1 MFPRVAR
8 QILLPFHEAILGR
21 STFSIWRRLER
32 QPAPDWEWLHAVQR
46 DGLEKILAH
55 AREQIP
61 YWRDRLAGALS
72 AADLSAILAGVPVLT
87 RAEIGR
93 HREAMRWRAAPGKV
107 LMHRSGGTTDDNL
120 TFYWGRTRQS
130 WDRAMR
136 YRGLAR
142 HGIFPG
148 DRILHIWPRYPGRT
162 RLDRIKQRLR
172 DWRDRLTND
181 EVLDARPL
189 SPERLD
195 AVLDRCAS
203 YRPVLLIGYPS
214 WLAALAERVRAAHP
228 RFRPGGL
235 RLILCTGEVLFAF
248 QRRLI
253 EETFGVRVAQEYGSQ
268 DAGLIAHEEP
278 AGDLRLNAEQMVVEI
293 LRDGRPASPGEL
305 GEVVVTHFYMEVMPF
320 IRYATGDV
328 VRQPGTKEAGRGG
341 PGLPVFPVPEGRTS
355 DMLATTDGALCPMRP
370 VVEVLVAES
379 GLRDFSL
386 YQPRQDRLVVLFV
399 ERADTEK
406 TLRRLAAEEVLR
418 SFLGKNLQLE
428 WRGGSRFE
436 PFTSGKR
443 RFVCSPVG
451 MRLVGHDRESGLARA
466 RAWPQ
471 RLEKE
476 PAVNGTV

>member
-1 MFPRVAR
+1 MLPRVVR
-8 QILLPFHEAILGR
+8 QVILPFHEALLGR
-21 STFSIWRRLER
+21 STFSIWRRLETR
-32 QPAPDWEWLHAVQR
+32 PAPEPDWLREVQR
-46 DGLEKILAH
+46 GGLATILEH
-55 AREQIP
+55 ARSQIP
-61 YWRDRLAGALS
+61 YWRDRLANIRPVVSETDPSSAL
-72 AADLSAILAGVPVLT
+72 ACVPVLT

-93 HREAMRWRAAPGKV
+93 HREAMRWPSPPGKI

-142 HGIFPG
+142 YGILPG
-148 DRILHIWPRYPGRT
+148 DRILHIWPRYPARNLG
-162 RLDRIKQRLR
+162 DRFKQALR
-172 DWRDRLTND
+172 DGRDRLTND
-181 EVLDARPL
+181 EVIDARPF

-195 AVLDRCAS
+195 AVLRRCAG

-214 WLAALAERVRAAHP
+214 WLTALAERVRAAHAG
-228 RFRPGGL
+228 FRLADL

-268 DAGLIAHEEP
+268 DAGLIAHEDP

-293 LRDGRPASPGEL
+293 LRDGEPAAPGEL
-305 GEVVVTHFYMEVMPF
+305 GEVVITHFYTEMMPF

-328 VRQPGTKEAGRGG
+328 VRRPKQEESDLGR
-341 PGLPVFPVPEGRTS
+341 PGLPVFPLPEGRTS
-355 DMLATTDGALCPMRP
+355 DVLAARDGTLCPMRP
-370 VVEVLVAES
+370 VVESLVGEA

-386 YQPRQDRLVVLFV
+386 YQPTEDRLVVLFV
-399 ERADTEK
+399 EGTDAANI
-406 TLRRLAAEEVLR
+406 RRPAAEEVLR
-418 SFLGKNLQLE
+418 SFLGENLRLE
-428 WRGGSRFE
+428 WRGGRGFE

-443 RFVCSPVG
+443 RFVCSPAG
-451 MRLVGHDRESGLARA
+451 MRLIGHDRESGVSRA

-471 RLEKE
+471 RLLELMISD
-476 PAVNGTV
+476 